1 MAIREDIIQALELT
15 VREGK
20 RTTSLFAE
28 GEWDAKRETGWTPR
42 QVYSH
47 LASTAKIV
55 PQLGAGLLNAPED
68 ADIAAGMDLNA
79 MNEQAVGQME
89 SMEPA
94 QIMEAFETNYAE
106 LIEYI
111 KGLPD
116 EQLQAKRRFLSDSI
130 PVADI
135 LASSIGLHG
144 IHHVYEAASRSGG

>member
-1 MAIREDIIQALELT
+1 MATREDIIQALELT

-28 GEWDAKRETGWTPR
+28 GEWDAKRDSGWTPR

-47 LASTAKIV
+47 LAATAKIV
-55 PQLGAGLLNAPED
+55 PQLGAGLANASED
-68 ADIAAGMDLNA
+68 TDIAAGMDLNA

-89 SMEPA
+89 SMDPG
-94 QIMEAFETNYAE
+94 QIMQAFETNYAE
-106 LIEYI
+106 LIEYV
-111 KGLPD
+111 KNLPD
-116 EQLQAKRRFLSDSI
+116 EQLQAKRRFLSDSV

-144 IHHVYEAASRSGG
+144 IHHVYEAFSRTGG